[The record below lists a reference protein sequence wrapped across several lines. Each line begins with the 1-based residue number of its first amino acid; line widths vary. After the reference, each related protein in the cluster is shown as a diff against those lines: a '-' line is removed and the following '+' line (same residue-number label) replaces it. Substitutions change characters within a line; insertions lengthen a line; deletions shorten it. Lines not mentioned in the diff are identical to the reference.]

1 MVVNLRN
8 PNYDPYTYY
17 PPECPSCLNKPC
29 KSCPLPLYSPKDRH
43 TTLRQLIDKVAAQPL
58 DRAFRDNGN
67 LYLTAAE
74 QYQMSRELNRLPA
87 EVKDEESKGDDE

>member
-1 MVVNLRN
+1 
-8 PNYDPYTYY
+8 
-17 PPECPSCLNKPC
+17 
-29 KSCPLPLYSPKDRH
+29 
-43 TTLRQLIDKVAAQPL
+43 VAAQPL